1 MKDYMKL
8 KYVTFIL
15 ALFFIGF
22 SIVLTTVAFV
32 KGDIGSVADWVSG
45 LGSVF
50 AIVAV
55 YQQIKQSDRQYQ
67 DNKKSSLKIATGTRK
82 EKEIIDGGIS
92 YSSNRE
98 IYFWAV
104 NTGNVPDSF
113 IFIGVCL
120 EKDYKKIINTQDEL
134 TKMEYL
140 NEYIREPFIEVALGL
155 EKREFEI
162 IQPHQISKEIV
173 VPVSY
178 FSDTWP
184 EESKFCI
191 VFMSA
196 VGELYKKD
204 VFTKNNKS
212 A

>member
-1 MKDYMKL
+1 MKL
-8 KYVTFIL
+8 KYVIFIL

-22 SIVLTTVAFV
+22 SIVLTTEAFI

-67 DNKKSSLKIATGTRK
+67 DNKKSSLKIATGKRN
-82 EKEIIDGGIS
+82 EKKIIDGAIS
-92 YSSNRE
+92 YSNKVE

-120 EKDYKKIINTQDEL
+120 EKDYKKIINAQDEL
-134 TKMEYL
+134 TKTEHL
-140 NEYIREPFIEVALGL
+140 NKYIQEPFIEVTWGF
-155 EKREFEI
+155 EKREFEV

-173 VPVSY
+173 IPFSY

-204 VFTKNNKS
+204 ICTKNNKS